1 MIFVFDLPKRD
12 RGYLMWNWVYIYIF
26 CFSLILSLSFTPLV
40 RKVAIRFSLLDRPQ
54 ERKLHLEAKPLLG
67 GIAIYLA
74 FTLTII
80 INLALVTLLE
90 QRPQLMN
97 LLPDVV
103 AERLAGV
110 AATQSRLLA
119 ILLGGTI
126 ILLLGLWDDL
136 KGGIS
141 PLVKLGG
148 QLLAGL
154 ILVFFG
160 IRVTLFLPPF
170 LSIIITLIWVI
181 GITNAFN
188 LLDNMDG
195 LAAGVAL
202 IAALVFFLVAWQ
214 QGQFF
219 VSVILLIFA
228 GSLAGFLP
236 HNFRPATIF
245 MGDAGSMFIGFLLS
259 ALTVLNTFYSE
270 GSPTFLP
277 VIMPLLI
284 LGVPIFDTLSVI
296 FLRLKRGQSVFAA
309 DKKHFSHRLMGL
321 GMSQKQAV
329 LFVYL
334 VTFCVAI
341 NATLL
346 RGTRLT
352 GAAVILVQA
361 LVIFGLIVFL
371 EVAAGRGI
379 KLTAENTERNN
390 LQAKSKKEKT

>member
-1 MIFVFDLPKRD
+1 MWSLV
-12 RGYLMWNWVYIYIF
+12 YLYIL
-26 CFSLILSLSFTPLV
+26 CFAFLLSLILTPLL
-40 RKVAIRFSLLDRPQ
+40 RKIALRFSFLDHP
-54 ERKLHLEAKPLLG
+54 EARKLHSQAQPLLG
-67 GIAIYLA
+67 GVAIYLA

-80 INLALVTLLE
+80 INLGLVALLE
-90 QRPQLMN
+90 QRPQLMS
-97 LLPDVV
+97 LLPEVV

-110 AATQSRLLA
+110 AATHGRLLA

-141 PLVKLGG
+141 PRMKLGG

-154 ILVFFG
+154 VLVVFG
-160 IRVTLFLPPF
+160 IRVALFLPPW
-170 LSIIITLIWVI
+170 LGIIITLIWVI

-202 IAALVFFLVAWQ
+202 IAALIFFLVALQ
-214 QGQFF
+214 QGQFL

-228 GSLAGFLP
+228 GSLMGFLP

-259 ALTVLNTFYSE
+259 ALIILNTFYVPE
-270 GSPTFLP
+270 SPTFLP

-296 FLRLKRGQSVFAA
+296 FLRLKRGQSIFAA
-309 DKKHFSHRLMGL
+309 DKGHFSHRLVGL

-334 VTFCVAI
+334 VTFCIAI

-346 RGTRLT
+346 RG
-352 GAAVILVQA
+352 AEPAEA
-361 LVIFGLIVFL
+361 LVILIQALAIFAFIIFL
-371 EVAAGRGI
+371 EATAGRRI
-379 KLTAENTERNN
+379 KLTTENTEKN
-390 LQAKSKKEKT
+390 AKK